1 MFRLWSSPLFV
12 KKEVMLEIEASDCIF
27 RARTGSPL
35 LTISPSSFSHPLPAQ
50 AWCNLRRRQKLLLSW
65 ACEKS
70 SLPNKVNLHLA
81 PIISLVFGTSSCSS
95 CLVFV
100 TRLSTHRGL
109 AGKRKEANHEQRKR
123 KKMKIKQ
130 SGGKQSKG
138 NADWLC
144 GNWGCPGGRWE
155 GGSVIGGKG
164 GYQRGKS
171 TQCPTL
177 ALNNEIDT
185 SEKNTVYNVWTTID
199 QDLVSKILSLSFKL
213 EFKTAFFWISY
224 LQILSRQ
231 RTLADQPTH
240 LKRAGWIICKIPDNS
255 SCFPHLPRICAS
267 LHFCRKT
274 PVEKVEKFGCR
285 ANESWSWLVIAV
297 KSPACFRCDQR
308 TRTDMCEFLMI

>member
-35 LTISPSSFSHPLPAQ
+35 LTIRGPSSFSHPLPAQ

-81 PIISLVFGTSSCSS
+81 PSISLVFGTSSCSS

-171 TQCPTL
+171 TP
-177 ALNNEIDT
+177 AV
-185 SEKNTVYNVWTTID
+185 SNTCIKQWNWHFWKKILFTMCGQQLIKIF
-199 QDLVSKILSLSFKL
+199 VSKILSLSPSSEFQPRIQNCLLWNFIFADSFK
-213 EFKTAFFWISY
+213 AANSIW
-224 LQILSRQ
+224 
-231 RTLADQPTH
+231 PTDP
-240 LKRAGWIICKIPDNS
+240 LKKNRRAGN
-255 SCFPHLPRICAS
+255 L
-267 LHFCRKT
+267 
-274 PVEKVEKFGCR
+274 
-285 ANESWSWLVIAV
+285 
-297 KSPACFRCDQR
+297 
-308 TRTDMCEFLMI
+308 